1 MTTKRLQTATDL
13 FRKLRELDAYIV
25 DKSLLIKAVLE
36 GDEIILMPRP
46 RRFGKTTNMSMMAEF
61 FDRRKTDQGW
71 LFEGMK
77 ILQEGPEILQHK
89 GAHPVIFM
97 TLKDWK
103 FGNVSDL
110 KCALVETMRDLY
122 LQHDDIL
129 PFLKPEQS
137 SDFRDMVLR
146 QSNPAQLSLSLQK
159 LCQWLNEVH
168 GAAPF
173 VFIDEYDA
181 PLIYAWS
188 KNYYTEAIELLR
200 PWFSSA
206 LKTNAHLGK
215 AVLTGILRIAKE
227 NLFSGLNNIDVSTV
241 IDPLHYGEYFGFTQ
255 EEVEK
260 LLTDFGKAD
269 HIDEARRWYNGYT
282 FGDSVIYNPWSI
294 CHFARDPKSEFK
306 PHWVNTSDNQ
316 LVFDSIDIH
325 HDKVVQNLQDILE
338 NKEVRVALRED
349 TVFADIASSPE
360 TLWSFLVFTGYLKAL
375 PAGKNSAGRKE
386 WHLSLPNEEL
396 RSIFGTLVDRICWK
410 PSYNGLVDVLD
421 ALLADDPAKL
431 ENELNEMFAQIL
443 SVHDVAKFPEAFIHG
458 FFLALAATLGDRY
471 IVESNRETGLGRA
484 DLILIPRHPS
494 DFGVPK
500 VFEFKSIKPRA
511 KAQPAIDEALGQIR
525 SKDYAARCRAAGFDS
540 FLAFALVQQGKKL
553 HIRQESRCT
562 DSAGLSTLRNLSQE
576 AAR

>member
-61 FDRRKTDQGW
+61 FDCRKKDQDW
-71 LFEGMK
+71 LFEDMK
-77 ILQEGPEILQHK
+77 ILQEGPEILKHK
-89 GAHPVIFM
+89 GGHPVIFM

-103 FGNVSDL
+103 CPNLEELKSRLRLAISDVVRQFPELDSALSGIELQEFRSLRDKQADLQLMADSL
-110 KCALVETMRDLY
+110 K
-122 LQHDDIL
+122 
-129 PFLKPEQS
+129 
-137 SDFRDMVLR
+137 
-146 QSNPAQLSLSLQK
+146 K
-159 LCQWLNEVH
+159 LCQWLNQVH
-168 GAAPF
+168 GAKPF
-173 VFIDEYDA
+173 IFIDEYDA
-181 PLIYAWS
+181 PLIHAWS
-188 KNYYTEAIELLR
+188 KKYYAEAIELLR
-200 PWFSSA
+200 PWFSA
-206 LKTNAHLGK
+206 TLKTNPSLGK
-215 AVLTGILRIAKE
+215 AALTGILRIAKE

-260 LLTDFGKAD
+260 LLTDFDKAD

-325 HDKVVQNLQDILE
+325 HDKVRQNLQDILE

-431 ENELNEMFAQIL
+431 EIELNEMFAQIL

-471 IVESNRETGLGRA
+471 IVESNREAGGGRA

-494 DFGVPK
+494 DFGMPK

-553 HIRQESRCT
+553 FIRQESRCT
-562 DSAGLSTLRNLSQE
+562 DSADLSTPRNPSQE